1 MSHRETT
8 VHISSRT
15 MMKSIVVL
23 LVLFFFYLIKE
34 VLAVLFVSL
43 VLAAALDPWIDW
55 LERWKIPRGVGVLV
69 VYLIIVSII
78 VGLGY
83 VLIPAVTNEF
93 ATLTKESPQYYQEL
107 ANWWNLFQGGRNDT
121 QDVIQNVQSSIQNIT
136 PQLFTFAGNFA
147 GGLAAIIG
155 VAVLTFYL
163 TVEESAVKIFVRS
176 VIPTQYQPYTIKKIN
191 QIQMKLGQWIRGQ
204 LILSLIIAV
213 CTYIGLLIIG
223 VKFALVLAL
232 IAGVAELV
240 PFIGP
245 ILSAIPSLFFAL
257 TDSPLKAIL
266 VVILYVVIQQLEN
279 NLLVPKVMQK
289 TVGLNPI
296 AVLLVLLIGA
306 KLAGV
311 VGLLLAVPT
320 ATIVSIFIE
329 DFIEGKREREERLE
343 L

>member
-1 MSHRETT
+1 
-8 VHISSRT
+8 
-15 MMKSIVVL
+15 MKSIVVL

-69 VYLIIVSII
+69 VYLIIISII

-257 TDSPLKAIL
+257 TDSPLKAIF

>member
-1 MSHRETT
+1 
-8 VHISSRT
+8 
-15 MMKSIVVL
+15 MKSIVVL

>member
-1 MSHRETT
+1 
-8 VHISSRT
+8 
-15 MMKSIVVL
+15 MKSIVVL

-69 VYLIIVSII
+69 VYLIIISII

-204 LILSLIIAV
+204 LILSLIIGV

-232 IAGVAELV
+232 VAGVAELV